1 VTGLKGE
8 SFGMMSALST
18 KDLHQILLA
27 EAELA
32 DLQIHISFCFIH
44 QPAESS
50 VAQSRMRSR
59 F

>member
-1 VTGLKGE
+1 
-8 SFGMMSALST
+8 MMSALTT
-18 KDLHQILLA
+18 KDLHQILLT

-32 DLQIHISFCFIH
+32 DLQIHISSCFIH

-50 VAQSRMRSR
+50 VAQNRMRSL